1 MLQHSI
7 TECDHFTNRWMKTT
21 NYWYRSEIVLFQDFP
36 LGMFTPGCCCHW
48 LNTGSEFNLVIVK
61 NVTSIHTNWHLMNPT
76 NYWYRWDLLIKLK
89 TKTRE
94 SMKVTIQWPYFPHQF
109 PAEIWWNS
117 WCSDVSES
125 YLDIGTEIIPLTIM
139 APIERDDVINNNG
152 HWGKKSDF
160 CDVI

>member
-21 NYWYRSEIVLFQDFP
+21 NYWYRSEIVLFQDFT
-36 LGMFTPGCCCHW
+36 LGMFTPGCCCYW
-48 LNTGSEFNLVIVK
+48 LKILGSKFNFVIVK
-61 NVTSIHTNWHLMNPT
+61 NVTSYTLIGIWWTPQIID
-76 NYWYRWDLLIKLK
+76 RWDLLVQLK
-89 TKTRE
+89 IRE
-94 SMKVTIQWPYFPHQF
+94 SMKVTIQWPYFHHQF

>member
-1 MLQHSI
+1 
-7 TECDHFTNRWMKTT
+7 
-21 NYWYRSEIVLFQDFP
+21 
-36 LGMFTPGCCCHW
+36 
-48 LNTGSEFNLVIVK
+48 
-61 NVTSIHTNWHLMNPT
+61 
-76 NYWYRWDLLIKLK
+76 
-89 TKTRE
+89 
-94 SMKVTIQWPYFPHQF
+94 MKVTIQWPYFHHQF